1 MLGFS
6 VGKVSVEALVLCLV
20 LYLVARHEAD
30 YDFQK
35 LTMVV
40 AGTMLGNFLLYAGA
54 SVYLPPIHLLWVVP
68 LLQLGF
74 SAFMIKTFCW
84 VTTGKALLVAL
95 ICTLFHVALSLGTT
109 LVERKLF
116 GSATPSPAAVEQ
128 QNREMQEIKAEMMRD
143 LAHAADPFGSNASNG
158 ASVSSRGPGAT
169 NTPASATVSAAP
181 PAAVPPATPA
191 PSAPAAAPPA
201 PAEPP
206 PPTPAPVAAPAA
218 QPAADTADWAAARKL
233 IKIAG
238 ITGRPGDYVAL
249 VNQRVVKPGDLVSVH
264 HGDRTYRWT
273 VREINRD
280 QVQLDPHDVQ

>member
-1 MLGFS
+1 MLGSS

-35 LTMVV
+35 LVMVV

-95 ICTLFHVALSLGTT
+95 ICTLFHVAFSLGAA
-109 LVERKLF
+109 LVARKLF
-116 GSATPSPAAVEQ
+116 GSVTPSSVAVEQ
-128 QNREMQEIKAEMMRD
+128 QNREMQEIKAEIMREM
-143 LAHAADPFGSNASNG
+143 AQSADPFGAKGAAGTNAS
-158 ASVSSRGPGAT
+158 VRGPGAT
-169 NTPASATVSAAP
+169 NTPAPPAVSAAP
-181 PAAVPPATPA
+181 PAAVPPVP
-191 PSAPAAAPPA
+191 PDPLVPAAAAPA
-201 PAEPP
+201 PTEAPP
-206 PPTPAPVAAPAA
+206 PPSTPASVAAQAA
-218 QPAADTADWAAARKL
+218 QPAADWATARKL
-233 IKIAG
+233 IKIVG

-249 VNQRVVKPGDLVSVH
+249 VNQRVVNPGDLISVR